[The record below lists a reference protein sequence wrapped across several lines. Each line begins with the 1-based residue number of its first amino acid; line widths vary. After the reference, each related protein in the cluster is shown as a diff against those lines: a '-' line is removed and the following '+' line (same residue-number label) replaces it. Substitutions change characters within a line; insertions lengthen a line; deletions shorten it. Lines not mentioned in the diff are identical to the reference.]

1 MLTSVGKEGGRRGG
15 RGKERGRHIAKI
27 TWVIVGNEQ

>member
-1 MLTSVGKEGGRRGG
+1 MLTSVGKEGGRRGE
-15 RGKERGRHIAKI
+15 RRKERGRQIVKI